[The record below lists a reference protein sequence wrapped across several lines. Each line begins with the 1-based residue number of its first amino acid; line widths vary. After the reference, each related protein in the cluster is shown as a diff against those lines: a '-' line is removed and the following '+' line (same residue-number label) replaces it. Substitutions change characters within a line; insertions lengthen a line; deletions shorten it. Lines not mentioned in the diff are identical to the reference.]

1 MKKTVTAVIL
11 SAVFFPA
18 ANASAD
24 DPGGSERTE
33 LDTSALRD
41 CIESELPVERRK
53 KAPQLD
59 RLLKSCQRELDTVI
73 AAVPDEHKQEVRK
86 VIVREFARMLHG
98 G

>member
-11 SAVFFPA
+11 SAVLFPA

-33 LDTSALRD
+33 LDTSALRE
-41 CIESELPVERRK
+41 CVESALPVERRK

-59 RLLKSCQRELDTVI
+59 RLLKSCQRELEAVI
-73 AAVPDEHKQEVRK
+73 AAVPDEHQREVRR
-86 VIVREFARMLHG
+86 VIVQELERMLHG